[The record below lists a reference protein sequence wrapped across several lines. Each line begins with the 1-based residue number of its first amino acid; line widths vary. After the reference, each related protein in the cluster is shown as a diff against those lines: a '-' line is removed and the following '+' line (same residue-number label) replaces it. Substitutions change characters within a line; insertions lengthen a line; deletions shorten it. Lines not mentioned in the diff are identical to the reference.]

1 MGTEKLLDKL
11 KNLLDAKRRKQIK
24 QHNNLRKLLKKL
36 KKRQEQHQELLAAK
50 KDPEGRKRIERTLKV
65 IYTQRK
71 KGIKL
76 YKEITDDLKGKI
88 NN

>member
-11 KNLLDAKRRKQIK
+11 TNLLNAKRRQQKKQL
-24 QHNNLRKLLKKL
+24 NNLKKL
-36 KKRQEQHQELLAAK
+36 LEKLNKRHKEHQKLLAAK

-76 YKEITDDLKGKI
+76 YKDITDDLKGK
-88 NN
+88 NQ

>member
-11 KNLLDAKRRKQIK
+11 ANLLDAKRRKQIK
-24 QHNNLRKLLKKL
+24 QQNSLKKLLKKL
-36 KKRQEQHQELLAAK
+36 KKRQEKHKKLLAEK
-50 KDPEGRKRIERTLKV
+50 QDPEGRKRIERTLKV

-76 YKEITDDLKGKI
+76 YKDISNELKGK
-88 NN
+88 N